1 MQEDEIQKLNPV
13 INMFGQ
19 DILLY
24 KVVPKAFCLKI
35 KISINNNLQ
44 MVMRNKILSM

>member
-1 MQEDEIQKLNPV
+1 MQEEEIQKLHPAISMADQV
-13 INMFGQ
+13 
-19 DILLY
+19 ILLY
-24 KVVPKAFCLKI
+24 EVVWFFLFEI